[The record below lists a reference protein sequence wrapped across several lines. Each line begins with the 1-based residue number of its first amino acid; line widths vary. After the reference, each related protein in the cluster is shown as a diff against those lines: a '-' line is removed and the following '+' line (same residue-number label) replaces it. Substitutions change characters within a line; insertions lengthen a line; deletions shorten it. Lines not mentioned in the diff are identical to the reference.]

1 MWHCQRKLNLLVYF
15 PIVPL
20 HRDSGLQMTADIMPQ
35 KVIQGEYLVLSNLAS
50 KSGNSI
56 VAAFLFIY
64 LFLCNNELLVFIL
77 REVGWLSLFL
87 GFFFFLCLLSIQK
100 KCIYP
105 IACLPDFCSPGSKMR
120 EMKQKGRTGFGR
132 CRRCLPQRDVFSA
145 LLEFQA
151 KQKVSREVDQRGHL
165 KVVVLLPGCLKEVVE
180 VSQLP
185 AWDLSDDVGRRR
197 GTCQT
202 CAEWLV
208 PHLTA
213 LQLSRVQKTMGLYG
227 WKDVSG
233 SVGHSVFWITCL
245 YTGSNS
251 SYGSPDLQDCD
262 FFFVFLFFHKYWF

>member
-1 MWHCQRKLNLLVYF
+1 M
-15 PIVPL
+15 
-20 HRDSGLQMTADIMPQ
+20 
-35 KVIQGEYLVLSNLAS
+35 IQGEYLVLSNLAS

-56 VAAFLFIY
+56 VAAFLCIY

-87 GFFFFLCLLSIQK
+87 VFFFFLCLLSIQK

-105 IACLPDFCSPGSKMR
+105 IACLPDFCSPGSKMH

-213 LQLSRVQKTMGLYG
+213 LQLSRVQKPWAFMGG
-227 WKDVSG
+227 RM
-233 SVGHSVFWITCL
+233 
-245 YTGSNS
+245 
-251 SYGSPDLQDCD
+251 
-262 FFFVFLFFHKYWF
+262 FLEV

>member
-1 MWHCQRKLNLLVYF
+1 MH
-15 PIVPL
+15 
-20 HRDSGLQMTADIMPQ
+20 
-35 KVIQGEYLVLSNLAS
+35 
-50 KSGNSI
+50 
-56 VAAFLFIY
+56 
-64 LFLCNNELLVFIL
+64 
-77 REVGWLSLFL
+77 
-87 GFFFFLCLLSIQK
+87 
-100 KCIYP
+100 
-105 IACLPDFCSPGSKMR
+105 

-262 FFFVFLFFHKYWF
+262 FFLFSYFFINTGFNCLSIDGTTFSASAVFCHRLSCMLKVENSFLSMCSFTGL